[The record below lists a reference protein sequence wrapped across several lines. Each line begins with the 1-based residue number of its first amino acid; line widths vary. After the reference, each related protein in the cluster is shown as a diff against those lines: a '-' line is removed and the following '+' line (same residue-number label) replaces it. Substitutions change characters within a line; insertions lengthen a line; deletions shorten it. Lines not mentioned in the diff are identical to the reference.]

1 MTSIIACFNSD
12 SALET
17 NRSWDP
23 NAEPPRKS
31 SMDADIPAYFGI
43 NVPQIGQDEHRDQVF
58 PRADFPRVAV
68 ALQAAQARGNG
79 VVVTTQH
86 VTVENRWW
94 GVSAGLKVNVTW
106 MLLGRALN
114 WEAELPEK
122 LRKEVRPSGRE
133 AEVSRRNIA
142 GIWVAFFLRCQRYL
156 SLAGPVQ
163 AGRLLFGLPQLP
175 ALRHG
180 DAADAEHGAGEPAGE
195 PVAVGGA
202 GEQRAA
208 AERARPGLLRLAK
221 SSKAG
226 MRL

>member
-58 PRADFPRVAV
+58 ARADFPRVAV

-142 GIWVAFFLRCQRYL
+142 GI
-156 SLAGPVQ
+156 
-163 AGRLLFGLPQLP
+163 
-175 ALRHG
+175 
-180 DAADAEHGAGEPAGE
+180 
-195 PVAVGGA
+195 
-202 GEQRAA
+202 
-208 AERARPGLLRLAK
+208 
-221 SSKAG
+221 
-226 MRL
+226 

>member
-1 MTSIIACFNSD
+1 LRCVQVTPIFACFTSD

-58 PRADFPRVAV
+58 ARADFPRVAV

-142 GIWVAFFLRCQRYL
+142 GIWVAFFLRCQRYCRWQDPSKLVGFFSAFHNFPLYDTGTQQTL
-156 SLAGPVQ
+156 STEQVNLLGSLSQWVVRANSEQLRRALA
-163 AGRLLFGLPQLP
+163 P
-175 ALRHG
+175 A
-180 DAADAEHGAGEPAGE
+180 
-195 PVAVGGA
+195 
-202 GEQRAA
+202 
-208 AERARPGLLRLAK
+208 
-221 SSKAG
+221 S
-226 MRL
+226 

>member
-1 MTSIIACFNSD
+1 MRCVQVTSIIACFNSD

-133 AEVSRRNIA
+133 AEDPSKLVGFFSAFHNFPLFNT
-142 GIWVAFFLRCQRYL
+142 GTQQTLSTEQVNLLGSLSQWVVRANSEQLR
-156 SLAGPVQ
+156 SALA
-163 AGRLLFGLPQLP
+163 P
-175 ALRHG
+175 A
-180 DAADAEHGAGEPAGE
+180 
-195 PVAVGGA
+195 
-202 GEQRAA
+202 
-208 AERARPGLLRLAK
+208 
-221 SSKAG
+221 S
-226 MRL
+226 